1 MTKAEVESDVIA
13 ELEKLENE
21 FQDMDQEQY
30 DDDTDFQ
37 REVYEDDGDDE
48 EGKFTVGAVESLLRI
63 ELGFGYIGTVNCV
76 SAVL

>member
-30 DDDTDFQ
+30 DEDTDFQ
-37 REVYEDDGDDE
+37 REVYEDDDDDE
-48 EGKFTVGAVESLLRI
+48 EGKFKGCVVEI
-63 ELGFGYIGTVNCV
+63 LGCV
-76 SAVL
+76 E

>member
-21 FQDMDQEQY
+21 FQDMDQEHY

-37 REVYEDDGDDE
+37 REVYEDDDDDE
-48 EGKFTVGAVESLLRI
+48 EGKLKGSMVAIL
-63 ELGFGYIGTVNCV
+63 GYIE
-76 SAVL
+76 